1 MKKIVLI
8 ISSVCLNINLFSQDS
23 IRFMNNNIIAAKIS
37 EVGIT
42 DIKYHRFDNLDGPQ
56 YIVIKQDIRYIKF
69 ANGTV
74 DSIRVDGVKPATEP
88 KLAYKNETANSS
100 TTTTDAPKII
110 IKRNRLVYNNRGLS
124 ETKLWMLI
132 DNFPNKEG
140 KVKLMTEY
148 NAMKKYKKK
157 QYTAGFVGLGLALL
171 SPFVGV
177 LVASE
182 DAKTHPGS
190 SYDRNRFNIVMGGFG
205 TGIALGV
212 IGSTMSTVFK
222 AKRTKKR
229 TEIAVMYNDMR

>member
-8 ISSVCLNINLFSQDS
+8 IAFVNLYANLFSQDS
-23 IRFMNNNIIAAKIS
+23 IHFVNNNIIAAKIS

-56 YIVIKQDIRYIKF
+56 YIVNKQDIRYIKF

-74 DSIRVDGVKPATEP
+74 DSIRVEVAKPTTEP
-88 KLAYKNETANSS
+88 KLAYKNETVNPLETHA
-100 TTTTDAPKII
+100 DVPKII
-110 IKRNRLVYNNRGLS
+110 IKRNRLVYNNRGLG

-132 DNFPNKEG
+132 DNFPSKEG
-140 KVKLMTEY
+140 KMKLMTEY
-148 NAMKKYKKK
+148 NTMKKYKTK

-171 SPFVGV
+171 SPFVGG

-190 SYDRNRFNIVMGGFG
+190 AYDKNRFSIVMGGFG

-212 IGSTMSTVFK
+212 IGSTMSTIFK
-222 AKRTKKR
+222 AKRVKKR
-229 TEIAVMYNDMR
+229 TEIAEMYNDMR

>member
-8 ISSVCLNINLFSQDS
+8 ISSVCLYINLFSQDS

-56 YIVIKQDIRYIKF
+56 YIVNKQDIRYIKF

-74 DSIRVDGVKPATEP
+74 DSIRVDGAKPAIEP
-88 KLAYKNETANSS
+88 KLAYKNETTNSS

-110 IKRNRLVYNNRGLS
+110 IKRNRLIYNNRGLG

-148 NAMKKYKKK
+148 NAMKKYKTK

-222 AKRTKKR
+222 AKRIKKR